1 MSLLI
6 ALFDIESIKENNSQ
20 AKYNTLG
27 RNNNIFKQHMCENK
41 LGKVYSHLEIMNLI
55 DAIPA
60 QYNEKYASSFNYVP
74 NF

>member
-1 MSLLI
+1 
-6 ALFDIESIKENNSQ
+6 
-20 AKYNTLG
+20 
-27 RNNNIFKQHMCENK
+27 MCENK

-60 QYNEKYASSFNYVP
+60 QYNEKYASSFNYIP